1 MRVLNEGDIL
11 QPKRSVS
18 GIDYTLTRLELFRIC
33 KEEGFIQDQHDFD
46 MKAVVELIDSEMKR
60 WHEIDNPDAVK
71 KRAESMPWEEG
82 NVIDWPEIIPYLHT
96 RNNVVEN
103 NELYRVAEILE
114 DGSAINVSGAGNG
127 NIIRRNYIHH
137 IYNSYI
143 HGAIRTDDY
152 QRCATFEENI
162 IYKTRSCGF

>member
-60 WHEIDNPDAVK
+60 WHEIDKDINFTE
-71 KRAESMPWEEG
+71 AETALDK
-82 NVIDWPEIIPYLHT
+82 IKQAL
-96 RNNVVEN
+96 
-103 NELYRVAEILE
+103 AE
-114 DGSAINVSGAGNG
+114 
-127 NIIRRNYIHH
+127 
-137 IYNSYI
+137 
-143 HGAIRTDDY
+143 
-152 QRCATFEENI
+152 
-162 IYKTRSCGF
+162 